1 MKHES
6 PIYKCI
12 LSQAGLPEIE
22 VAFRE
27 SEVTH
32 PVVGP
37 ELLPF
42 NPLVDPI
49 PEFRKPFTPT
59 LGLSMARAIAPF
71 LHRFGAFSIHGGK
84 DALKFLRSI
93 ASVMSI
99 TTQRS
104 LCATC
109 QVQHLLTVAA
119 YLSFLDCYQG
129 INTISRSLRDFFS
142 STSTWGNRQT
152 SERGSLRPPP
162 HTSSLWN
169 GIDSIMQNPEYTR
182 GATHGPL
189 LPTSCRLWYFPT
201 QPGGLIKVHE
211 E

>member
-12 LSQAGLPEIE
+12 LSQAGFPEIE

-32 PVVGP
+32 PVADP

-93 ASVMSI
+93 ASVMFI

-152 SERGSLRPPP
+152 SERGSLRPPL
-162 HTSSLWN
+162 TRLRYGMESTRSCK
-169 GIDSIMQNPEYTR
+169 IQSTPEE
-182 GATHGPL
+182 PL
-189 LPTSCRLWYFPT
+189 MVLSCRRPVDFGTSPLN
-201 QPGGLIKVHE
+201 LE
-211 E
+211 A